1 MVMPEIYI
9 GQSMYYGVQ
18 NVKKSNTNNMKT
30 FLTADLHLFDED
42 IAKWRGFKDIKS
54 YHETLMINWD
64 KLVDYNDNVYILGD
78 LSKSQDVQ
86 AVKFLNTW
94 FNGYKILVPG
104 NHDSMKL
111 LNEFQKYHKHDIQFY
126 PMMQS
131 CANGTIHSY
140 ILSHIPLHPNEMDF
154 YNANIHGHIHAPIPE
169 IGYQPSE
176 YPHPSDPNENGH
188 AYYYNVNVEFQG
200 FKPVDFDDID
210 RLIRLMPNKQ

>member
-1 MVMPEIYI
+1 
-9 GQSMYYGVQ
+9 MYYGVQ
-18 NVKKSNTNNMKT
+18 NAKKSNTNNMKT
-30 FLTADLHLFDED
+30 FLTSDLHLFDED
-42 IAKWRGFKDIKS
+42 IAKWRGFTDIKS

-64 KLVDYNDNVYILGD
+64 KLVDRNDNVYILGD

-86 AVKFLNTW
+86 AVDFLNAW

-111 LNEFQKYHKHDIQFY
+111 LNEFQKYHKHEVLFY
-126 PMMQS
+126 PTLETKMNDS
-131 CANGTIHSY
+131 KYYY

-154 YNANIHGHIHAPIPE
+154 YHANIHGHIHAPIPE
-169 IGYQPSE
+169 MCYWPKE

-200 FKPVDFDDID
+200 FKPVDFDNID
-210 RLIRLMPNKQ
+210 RLIRLMPNKS